1 MVEAFAKLCES
12 IRCRYPQNSS
22 SYLLAKGVEIDA
34 TTGMQGKPKFDEEM
48 AKLSLSRQ
56 SEKDERLGSAKGGT
70 MTEVAYHTLQSSVDI
85 FKARLKGKGPV
96 VEKSPPREMRRL
108 G

>member
-1 MVEAFAKLCES
+1 MFA
-12 IRCRYPQNSS
+12 RR
-22 SYLLAKGVEIDA
+22 VEIDA
-34 TTGMQGKPKFDEEM
+34 TAGMQGKPEFDEEVV
-48 AKLSLSRQ
+48 KLSLSRQ
-56 SEKDERLGSAKGGT
+56 SEKDEKVGSDKGGT
-70 MTEVAYHTLQSSVDI
+70 MTEDAYYALQSSVDI